1 MKNHLRLTPSDLI
14 VIGGYLLL
22 VLGVGFYYRKRM
34 HSNEDYFAGGHQAP
48 WWLAGVSHY
57 ISGASA
63 LSFVAYAQLGYTY
76 GLTAITLA
84 WVSIPGCI
92 LGGAIFA
99 RRWRQARVVT
109 PVEFLERRFNPFVRQ
124 LFAWAGIPM
133 KVAEDG
139 LKLFATSLFLAV
151 GLNISVTWA
160 LLVCGLITVAY
171 TFLGGLWA
179 LMVTDYIQFLMKVMA
194 LLLLVPLAFWRAG
207 GVRHAL
213 QVLPPSF
220 FHATGGQYN
229 LVYLIGFGVMLTITL
244 NGSWALAQKF
254 YSVTDSHEASK
265 AAYLSAIL
273 HVFGPP
279 LMIIPAILGRTFLP
293 DLIAQHR
300 TADVYVLL
308 VLNLLPAG
316 MVGIIVA
323 AMLSATMATVSADFS
338 SIASV
343 LTKDVYQRLLRP
355 HVSRE
360 RLMLAGKLI
369 TLLTGGLSVGIG
381 LYISHRGDVGVLHL
395 MVVIA
400 SAFIAPSFLPVM
412 GALVSRRLN
421 WQGVAVGFFLG
432 LASGL
437 TLLGLRTWWFPR
449 GHWHWLQANFDGAS
463 ILINTA
469 VTVAGMALGTLL
481 FGAAETQQ
489 EKFNQVFG
497 QVEHV
502 GIRIRGKL
510 DQDKIIAC
518 STVAVGVLLGIAAIV
533 AASSGARLTDSGIA
547 VCLLSLGFYRLRR
560 SSQAERSSDVRKVL
574 EEESFANSEMR

>member
-1 MKNHLRLTPSDLI
+1 
-14 VIGGYLLL
+14 
-22 VLGVGFYYRKRM
+22 
-34 HSNEDYFAGGHQAP
+34 
-48 WWLAGVSHY
+48 
-57 ISGASA
+57 
-63 LSFVAYAQLGYTY
+63 
-76 GLTAITLA
+76 
-84 WVSIPGCI
+84 
-92 LGGAIFA
+92 
-99 RRWRQARVVT
+99 
-109 PVEFLERRFNPFVRQ
+109 
-124 LFAWAGIPM
+124 
-133 KVAEDG
+133 
-139 LKLFATSLFLAV
+139 
-151 GLNISVTWA
+151 
-160 LLVCGLITVAY
+160 
-171 TFLGGLWA
+171 
-179 LMVTDYIQFLMKVMA
+179 
-194 LLLLVPLAFWRAG
+194 
-207 GVRHAL
+207 
-213 QVLPPSF
+213 VLPPSF
-220 FHATGGQYN
+220 FHATAGQYN
-229 LVYLIGFGVMLTITL
+229 LIYLIGFGVMLTITL

-254 YSVTDSHEASK
+254 YSVTDTRQASK

-279 LMIIPAILGRTFLP
+279 LMIIPAILGRSFLP
-293 DLIAQHR
+293 DLIAQRR

-343 LTKDVYQRLLRP
+343 LTKDVYQRLFRP
-355 HVSRE
+355 DVSRE
-360 RLMLAGKLI
+360 RLVAAGKLI

-421 WQGVAVGFFLG
+421 WQGVAVGFFCG

-469 VTVAGMALGTLL
+469 VTVAGMVSGTLL
-481 FGAAETQQ
+481 FGGAETQEQ
-489 EKFNQVFG
+489 KFHQVFG
-497 QVEHV
+497 QLEDAGV
-502 GIRIRGKL
+502 RIRGKL
-510 DQDKIIAC
+510 QQHKIIAF
-518 STVAVGVLLGIAAIV
+518 STIAVGVLLGIAAIA
-533 AASSGARLTDSGIA
+533 AASNGARLTDSGIA
-547 VCLLSLGFYRLRR
+547 ACLLSLGWYRLRR
-560 SSQAERSSDVRKVL
+560 SSQAAPLPDVDNRV